1 MNIDKIKKNPIRY
14 IAFSIGIYL
23 LSRLLFSGYNQNN
36 VEETVIDYELN
47 ALNFIEEHRGNNI
60 DIVFDDF
67 DKLDKETKNILLEK
81 NDIKDSNLIGLPVS
95 LIGNL
100 ERKTKDYLI
109 FSSIK
114 YQDYLVVP
122 NQTFEDYD
130 VGKEYQIRGVIYYH
144 ESIGGYFILAYTIVE
159 T

>member
-1 MNIDKIKKNPIRY
+1 MNIDKIKKNLLRY
-14 IAFSIGIYL
+14 VAFAIGIYL
-23 LSRLLFSGYNQNN
+23 LSSLLFNGYNESN
-36 VEETVIDYELN
+36 VEETVVDYELN
-47 ALNFIEEHRGNNI
+47 ALNFIEEHRGSNI
-60 DIVFDDF
+60 DIIFEDYH
-67 DKLDKETKNILLEK
+67 KLDKETRSILVEK
-81 NDIKDSNLIGLPVS
+81 SDIKENNLIGLPVF

-100 ERKTKDYLI
+100 ERKTQDYLI
-109 FSSIK
+109 FDSK
-114 YQDYLVVP
+114 KHQDYIVVP